1 MGECC
6 SKSTNDQTSE
16 LKTLDS
22 AALQNRF
29 TWRQIQ
35 LVIKVQAR
43 IRGLLARRRVK
54 ILNMQM
60 GRSGGIGMSGN
71 FGQMM
76 SSNGEIVQ
84 DYNNEKVLVSKKTSH
99 NILFVANKK

>member
-6 SKSTNDQTSE
+6 SKSSNDVTSE
-16 LKTLDS
+16 LKTLDGAS
-22 AALQNRF
+22 LQNRF

-35 LVIKVQAR
+35 LIIRVQAR

-54 ILNMQM
+54 HIQM

-84 DYNNEKVLVSKKTSH
+84 DYNNEKVLVSKH
-99 NILFVANKK
+99 I

>member
-22 AALQNRF
+22 ASLYNRF

-35 LVIKVQAR
+35 LLIKVQAR
-43 IRGLLARRRVK
+43 IRGLIARRKVK
-54 ILNMQM
+54 VFKMRL
-60 GRSGGIGMSGN
+60 GMSGN
-71 FGQMM
+71 FGQMI
-76 SSNGEIVQ
+76 SSNGEI
-84 DYNNEKVLVSKKTSH
+84 
-99 NILFVANKK
+99 I

>member
-6 SKSTNDQTSE
+6 SKSSNDVTSE
-16 LKTLDS
+16 LKTLDGAS
-22 AALQNRF
+22 LQNRF

-35 LVIKVQAR
+35 LIIRVQAR

-54 ILNMQM
+54 NIQM

-71 FGQMM
+71 FG
-76 SSNGEIVQ
+76 
-84 DYNNEKVLVSKKTSH
+84 
-99 NILFVANKK
+99 